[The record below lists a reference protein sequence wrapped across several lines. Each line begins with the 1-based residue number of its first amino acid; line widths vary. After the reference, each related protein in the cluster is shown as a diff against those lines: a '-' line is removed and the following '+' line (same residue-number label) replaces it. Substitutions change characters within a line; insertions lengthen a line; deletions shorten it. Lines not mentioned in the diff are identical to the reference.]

1 MTGGRGAPTIAIAG
15 AGFGGIALAVYLK
28 RAGIHSFTIHERAA
42 DIGGVWRDNA
52 YPGAAC
58 DVPSLLYSFSFA
70 QDYAWSVSYAPQAEI
85 LDYLRHCVARYGLA
99 PHLRFGCEIAAAT
112 FDEGAGRWHLKTGT
126 GQCVEADIFV
136 SAVGLFNRPAVP
148 DIPGRDGFAGIQF
161 HSAQWHAGCDLA
173 GKRVAVIGTGAS
185 AIQIV
190 PAIAPTVGKLHVFQ
204 RSPHHVLP
212 RADPGLVAAGSG
224 WRMLARRV
232 RRLRIF
238 LQFENA
244 VRRRGSPRLTR
255 KGEQAFRAHLES
267 QVSDPALRARLTPAF
282 PLGCKRVLQSND
294 WYAALQRPNVELVDT
309 PIEAIGRD
317 FIRTRDGRSRPV
329 DVIIYG
335 TGFTPTDYLAPMRVI
350 GRGGRDLNDA
360 WRDGA
365 EAYLGIAV
373 SGFPNFFMLYGPNTN
388 AVGSII
394 HMLES
399 QARYI
404 VRCVET
410 LRRAG
415 ASWMDVR
422 DAVQRDYNATILRRL
437 GATVLVHPSCHSY
450 FRSPTGKVT
459 TQWPGFMSEYR
470 RRTRKIRLADY
481 AFGPPSSRSAVA
493 AMPDKSLILNGGRG
507 KD

>member
-1 MTGGRGAPTIAIAG
+1 MSGSRRTPAIAIAG

-28 RAGIHSFTIHERAA
+28 RAGIESFTIHERAS

-70 QDYAWSVSYAPQAEI
+70 QDHPWSASYAPQAEI
-85 LDYLRHCVARYGLA
+85 LGYLRHCVARYGLA
-99 PHLRFGCEIAAAT
+99 PHIRFGSEIAAAT
-112 FDEGAGRWHLKTGT
+112 FDEQAGRWHLETASGET
-126 GQCVEADIFV
+126 VEADIFV
-136 SAVGLFNRPAVP
+136 SAVGLFNRPALP
-148 DIPGRDGFAGIQF
+148 DIPGRGDFAGLQF
-161 HSAQWHAGCDLA
+161 HSARWPAECDLT

-190 PAIAPTVGKLHVFQ
+190 PAIASSVAKLYVFQ

-212 RADPGLVAAGSG
+212 RADPGLVAAGSL
-224 WRMLARRV
+224 RQAMARRL

-255 KGEQAFRAHLES
+255 KGEAAFRSHLEA
-267 QVSDPALRARLTPAF
+267 QVSDPALRARLTPDF

-294 WYAALQRPNVELVDT
+294 WYTALQKPNVELVDA
-309 PIEAIGRD
+309 PIAAIGRD
-317 FIRTRDGRSRPV
+317 VIRTGDGAARAV
-329 DVIIYG
+329 DVIIYS
-335 TGFTPTDYLAPMRVI
+335 TGFTPTDYLAPMRI
-350 GRGGRDLNDA
+350 TGRGGRDLNAA

-404 VRCVET
+404 VRCVAA
-410 LRRAG
+410 LGRSG

-422 DAVQRDYNATILRRL
+422 AAAQRDYSAAVQRRI
-437 GATVLVHPSCHSY
+437 GATVLVHPTCRSY
-450 FRSPTGKVT
+450 FRTASGRVT
-459 TQWPGFMSEYR
+459 TQWPGFMTEYR
-470 RRTRKIRLADY
+470 RRTRRVKRGDY
-481 AFGPPSSRSAVA
+481 EFGAPTKLSSAVKNA
-493 AMPDKSLILNGGRG
+493 R
-507 KD
+507 